1 MIIHV
6 ADAPCHGKRYHESNI
21 DDSHPEWSDN
31 IPDLLANINN
41 NFGCFYWF
49 VKITKHTD
57 KMITEFNKIL
67 AEKAGDDPNAMSIQQ
82 IDLHKLRGNLKDF
95 FENMFHETI
104 VACTINKHN
113 R

>member
-6 ADAPCHGKRYHESNI
+6 ADAPCHGNRYHESDISDN
-21 DDSHPEWSDN
+21 HPEWSNN

-49 VKITKHTD
+49 VKITKDTD

-67 AEKAGDDPNAMSIQQ
+67 SERAGDDPDAMSIEQ
-82 IDLHKLRGNLKDF
+82 IDLQKLKGNLKDF
-95 FENMFHETI
+95 FENLLHKTI
-104 VACTINKHN
+104 MLSTVIKQKK
-113 R
+113 